1 MPSDALR
8 RREVRLRGEW
18 RVMAK
23 EESVSI
29 KDPRRI
35 LIADHERSTAIP
47 LQFLMEQNGFKVK
60 AAQSGKEVI
69 RVITNFK
76 PDLVLLEAM
85 IPDPDGF
92 EVCQFI
98 RQDPKYKKT
107 RIVFVS
113 SMARDLDIAK
123 GLALGADVYITK
135 PFSNS
140 EILDSVRK
148 LLDDG

>member
-1 MPSDALR
+1 MGKEPSAR
-8 RREVRLRGEW
+8 
-18 RVMAK
+18 A
-23 EESVSI
+23 
-29 KDPRRI
+29 KDPPRI
-35 LIADHERSTAIP
+35 LIADHERSTSIP
-47 LQFLMEQNGFKVK
+47 LQFLMEQNGYKVK
-60 AAQSGKEVI
+60 AAQSGKEVF
-69 RVITNFK
+69 RAITKFK

-98 RQDPKYKKT
+98 RQDPDCKKT

-123 GLALGADVYITK
+123 GLALGADIYITK

-140 EILDSVRK
+140 EILDKVRN
-148 LLDDG
+148 LLEDG

>member
-1 MPSDALR
+1 MGKNQGRST
-8 RREVRLRGEW
+8 
-18 RVMAK
+18 
-23 EESVSI
+23 
-29 KDPRRI
+29 KDPPRRI
-35 LIADHERSTAIP
+35 LIADHERSTSIP

-69 RVITNFK
+69 RVITKFK

-92 EVCQFI
+92 EVCQLI
-98 RQDPKYKKT
+98 RQDPKFKKV

-140 EILDSVRK
+140 DILDKVRK
-148 LLDDG
+148 LLEEA

>member
-1 MPSDALR
+1 MGKKSP
-8 RREVRLRGEW
+8 
-18 RVMAK
+18 
-23 EESVSI
+23 VST
-29 KDPRRI
+29 KDPPRI

-47 LQFLMEQNGFKVK
+47 LQFLMEQSGFKVK
-60 AAQSGKEVI
+60 SVQSGKEVI
-69 RVITNFK
+69 RVITQFD

-98 RQDPKYKKT
+98 RQDPQHKDI

-123 GLALGADVYITK
+123 GLAIGADVYITK
-135 PFSNS
+135 PFSNA
-140 EILDSVRK
+140 EILDNVRK